1 MSVLKKNGAFSV
13 NRIDKFLSG
22 RPTFWG
28 AQVKLARPIGDAKK
42 MGTQNQIARSRH
54 N

>member
-1 MSVLKKNGAFSV
+1 MSVLKKNGAFSI

-22 RPTFWG
+22 
-28 AQVKLARPIGDAKK
+28 RPIGDAKK
-42 MGTQNQIARSRH
+42 MGTQNQRARSRH